1 MKKIPVEI
9 DPVAGKPTVRIV
21 RMVFSSAHPMPAWR
35 ILKSPVNRASFRGGR
50 ICLALC
56 PALLLVA
63 CQAANV
69 VGLVPVYPP
78 VEIQTF
84 SLYGDFVE
92 VDSLQPTFQ
101 WQPFTLSEEAAAD
114 KTIGVE
120 EIEDITYEI
129 RIWNTAPGADGKL
142 IYVRRDLVET
152 YHRIETPLEPGTRY
166 FWSVRPHFRLNGQP
180 RTIEWTLAGYVLRN
194 EAVPNESCLR
204 FQTPAK

>member
-1 MKKIPVEI
+1 M
-9 DPVAGKPTVRIV
+9 DL
-21 RMVFSSAHPMPAWR
+21 SSAYSMSAYR
-35 ILKSPVNRASFRGGR
+35 SRNSPVNKGFSRSCR
-50 ICLALC
+50 IWLALC
-56 PALLLVA
+56 PAVFLAA

-69 VGLVPVYPP
+69 VGLVPVYPS

-120 EIEDITYEI
+120 EVEDITYEI
-129 RIWNTAPGADGKL
+129 RIWNTAAGADGKL

-180 RTIEWTLAGYVLRN
+180 RTIEWSLAGYVHRN

-204 FQTPAK
+204 FQTPPQ